1 MNIINIIRYYSN
13 IISSSYK
20 RTKIIKYDSH
30 TYSEYFNKERKYA
43 NSIVHT
49 CDNANAY
56 IAKCI
61 TSNQPFMVARYGST
75 ELYTME
81 VFDLKLSFKYDNA
94 VNRICEVSGFFP
106 CENSEVDK
114 FKDALIDASKE
125 VNVIAIWNMFMEES
139 YIKKYMKNVYIT
151 QLRFLEPWFSNNP
164 WTSALKGKKVLVIHP
179 FSETIQKQYLKR
191 KYLFDNPQILPEFDL
206 YVLKAVQTIADEKD
220 DRFENWFE
228 ALDWMYEE
236 AMKIDFDVAL
246 IGCGA
251 YGMPLAAL
259 IKKAGKQAIHM
270 GGVLQILFGIK
281 GKRWNDDPVVSK
293 LYNEYWVNPSK
304 NETPVKAKNVEE
316 GCYW

>member
-1 MNIINIIRYYSN
+1 M
-13 IISSSYK
+13 
-20 RTKIIKYDSH
+20 
-30 TYSEYFNKERKYA
+30 
-43 NSIVHT
+43 
-49 CDNANAY
+49 
-56 IAKCI
+56 
-61 TSNQPFMVARYGST
+61 
-75 ELYTME
+75 
-81 VFDLKLSFKYDNA
+81 
-94 VNRICEVSGFFP
+94 
-106 CENSEVDK
+106 
-114 FKDALIDASKE
+114 
-125 VNVIAIWNMFMEES
+125 
-139 YIKKYMKNVYIT
+139 
-151 QLRFLEPWFSNNP
+151 
-164 WTSALKGKKVLVIHP
+164 IHP

-304 NETPVKAKNVEE
+304 NETPVKAKNIEE